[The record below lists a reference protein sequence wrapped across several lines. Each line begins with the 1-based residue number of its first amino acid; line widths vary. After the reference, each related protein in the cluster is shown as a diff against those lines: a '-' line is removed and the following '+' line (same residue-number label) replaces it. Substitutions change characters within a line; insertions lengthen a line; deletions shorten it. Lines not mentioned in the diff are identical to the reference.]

1 MNAPEKATEFKA
13 GVAAI
18 LALLTSLWGW
28 TGWAV
33 IIWIGCIVLD
43 YISGSAAAS
52 AAVEAAQERVKSIIG
67 ADEAPDFE
75 EGTL

>member
-1 MNAPEKATEFKA
+1 MNAPEKATEIKA
-13 GVAAI
+13 GVAAV

-33 IIWIGCIVLD
+33 IIWIGCIILD

-52 AAVEAAQERVKSIIG
+52 SMHRSRSFSTMVTRILSSERNL
-67 ADEAPDFE
+67 AR
-75 EGTL
+75 